1 MPRGRAP
8 ARRLHGWTDGLIR
21 DAIAVSTDRV
31 DEATVEVAFF
41 VGQCSLLV
49 LAANSALAPW
59 YCGRGGGKQYSYL
72 RLRTVGSSMAAW

>member
-1 MPRGRAP
+1 M
-8 ARRLHGWTDGLIR
+8 
-21 DAIAVSTDRV
+21 DAYDVSADRV
-31 DEATVEVAFF
+31 DKATNGVAIY

-49 LAANSALAPW
+49 LAANSAFALW